1 MATVTVNLA
10 GINGTI
16 GYGMNAANGMGIG
29 NSGQVKN
36 GSVFAGNVNNGSAGL
51 IEQKRA
57 QARKQ
62 AMKAIMDQFAGDNE
76 VTDRMDGLRERNTQI
91 KEEIFSLQHQRDS
104 YAQEQEALKDQ
115 YGIDP
120 EGQEQKD
127 LDLIRKANKAM
138 AEGNLGSLS
147 KDELDRVANMG
158 ELTEYQRRM
167 LEYDE
172 VIEDYDALIDGLK
185 DEKKANTG
193 AIKSIKQA
201 LLEEN
206 GKGMREAQ
214 NTADAILD
222 AASDAIMG
230 MVWQDAKN
238 HIDEEMEKLVEAAKK
253 QTEKKEEEEEKLEA
267 VKEDT
272 EEQEKLTEAIQE
284 SAADQSKLQNEIQK
298 ILKESD
304 LLEEDLK
311 GLVVDGTM

>member
-16 GYGMNAANGMGIG
+16 GYGMNAANSMGIG

-36 GSVFAGNVNNGSAGL
+36 GSIFAGNVNNGSAGL

-76 VTDRMDGLRERNTQI
+76 VTDCMDGLRERNTQI
-91 KEEIFSLQHQRDS
+91 KEEISSLQHQRDS
-104 YAQEQEALKDQ
+104 YAQEQEALKGQ

-172 VIEDYDALIDGLK
+172 VIEDYDALIDDLK
-185 DEKKANTG
+185 DERMANNG
-193 AIKSIKQA
+193 SIRSIKQA

-206 GKGMREAQ
+206 GKGMRDAQ
-214 NTADAILD
+214 STADAILD

-230 MVWQDAKN
+230 MIWQDAKN

-253 QTEKKEEEEEKLEA
+253 QAEKKEEEEGKLEA

-298 ILKESD
+298 ILKESE
-304 LLEEDLK
+304 LLEEDWK

>member
-10 GINGTI
+10 GINGST
-16 GYGMNAANGMGIG
+16 GFGMSAVNGVGAG
-29 NSGQVKN
+29 NGGQVKN
-36 GSVFAGNVNNGSAGL
+36 GSVFAGNINNGSASL

-76 VTDRMDGLRERNTQI
+76 VTDRMDGLRDRNKQI
-91 KEEIFSLQHQRDS
+91 KEEISFLKEQRDS
-104 YAQEQEALKDQ
+104 YIEEQEALRGQ
-115 YGIDP
+115 YGVDP

-138 AEGNLGSLS
+138 EEGNLGSLS
-147 KDELDRVANMG
+147 KEELDRVANMG

-172 VIEDYDALIDGLK
+172 VIEDYDGLINDL
-185 DEKKANTG
+185 DNEKKSNNG
-193 AIKSIKQA
+193 AIRSIKSA

-206 GKGMREAQ
+206 GKGMRNAQ

-222 AASDAIMG
+222 AASDAIIG
-230 MVWQDAKN
+230 MLWQDAKN

-253 QTEKKEEEEEKLEA
+253 QAEKKEEEEEKLEA
-267 VKEDT
+267 VKEDM
-272 EEQEKLTEAIQE
+272 EEQEELTEAIQE
-284 SAADQSKLQNEIQK
+284 STADQSKLQNEIKK